1 MMLELGIIP
10 VRFVIMQKRMQ
21 FLQYILQES
30 TDSMLSRVFQTLKE
44 DSTKGD
50 FVALT
55 NKDKL
60 DLEITF
66 TDIDIKNMSKRRWKR
81 IVKEKTHIVSLK
93 YLFF

>member
-10 VRFVIMQKRMQ
+10 VRFVIMQKQMQ
-21 FLQYILQES
+21 FLQNILQES
-30 TDSMLSRVFQTLKE
+30 TDSMISRVFQTLKE

-60 DLEITF
+60 ELEITF
-66 TDIDIKNMSKRRWKR
+66 TDIDSKNM
-81 IVKEKTHIVSLK
+81 
-93 YLFF
+93 

>member
-10 VRFVIMQKRMQ
+10 IRYVIIQKKLMQ

-30 TDSMLSRVFQTLKE
+30 TDSILSRVFQTLKE

-50 FVALT
+50 CVALP

-60 DLEITF
+60 ELEITF
-66 TDIDIKNMSKRRWKR
+66 TDIDIKNMSKWRWKR
-81 IVKEKTHIVSLK
+81 II
-93 YLFF
+93 